1 MDKGLFNALKKVYYK
16 KSYRKDEHGYQQRID
31 NGDVFDVDTGTYI
44 YSYQGLSDAEI
55 ALIEQ
60 SGYPVNDKINLSHD
74 DVVLGYKAILKQPN
88 LYLENVLAAYLCGF
102 SSFPRGRQP
111 ILSYLFAKALPEH
124 SMATDSDICPVCSIK
139 RVDWIEQGQ
148 KIFSCYAGSVWNE
161 RWAHN
166 LIELQEFCTLSP
178 CKPSAEDVAIFSAL
192 IEAIRQAP
200 LDETPGK
207 LEQRVKKAKIIPNF
221 NQYSFR
227 GQLMVLA
234 ELGIMP
240 NPYVAPLYEAFT
252 PFEAICNIKYPGSI
266 CSDIILPLAG
276 WRGENPIDEHRLK
289 QIFGL
294 FIS

>member
-1 MDKGLFNALKKVYYK
+1 MDKGLFKALKKVYYK

-31 NGDVFDVDTGTYI
+31 NGDVFDVDTGTNI
-44 YSYQGLSDAEI
+44 YSYQGLSDTEI

-60 SGYPVNDKINLSHD
+60 SGYPVNNRVKLSHD
-74 DVVLGYKAILKQPN
+74 EAVLAYKKLLLEPN
-88 LYLENVLAAYLCGF
+88 LSLENLLAAYLCGF

-124 SMATDSDICPVCSIK
+124 SMATANDICPVCSIK
-139 RVDWIEQGQ
+139 RVNWIEQGQ

-178 CKPSAEDVAIFSAL
+178 CKPNAEDVAIFSSL

-221 NQYSFR
+221 NKYSFR

-240 NPYVAPLYEAFT
+240 NSYVEPLYEAFT
-252 PFEAICNIKYPGSI
+252 PFEEICNIKYPGSI
-266 CSDIILPLAG
+266 RSDIILPACGLA
-276 WRGENPIDEHRLK
+276 RRKSH
-289 QIFGL
+289 
-294 FIS
+294 

>member
-1 MDKGLFNALKKVYYK
+1 MDKGLFKALKKVYYK

-31 NGDVFDVDTGTYI
+31 NGDVFDVDTGTNI
-44 YSYQGLSDAEI
+44 YSYQGLSDTEI

-60 SGYPVNDKINLSHD
+60 SGYPVNNRVKLSHD
-74 DVVLGYKAILKQPN
+74 EAVLAYKKLLLEHN
-88 LYLENVLAAYLCGF
+88 LSLENLLAAYLCGF

-124 SMATDSDICPVCSIK
+124 SMATANDICPVCSIK
-139 RVDWIEQGQ
+139 RVNWIEQGQ

-166 LIELQEFCTLSP
+166 LIELQEFCMLSP
-178 CKPSAEDVAIFSAL
+178 CKPNAEDVAIFSAL

-221 NQYSFR
+221 NKYSFR

-240 NPYVAPLYEAFT
+240 NSYVEPLYEAFT
-252 PFEAICNIKYPGSI
+252 PFEEICNIKYPGSI
-266 CSDIILPLAG
+266 RSDIILPLAG
-276 WRGENPIDEHRLK
+276 WRGENPIDEQRLK
-289 QIFGL
+289 QLFGGFL
-294 FIS
+294 E